1 MGSTDSAAARADG
14 EEQLMAAKLSGGA
27 KKRFDLGQNAD
38 INVTPFVDVMLVLL
52 IIFMVTA
59 PLATVS
65 IRIDIPPAKAPTSPS
80 KPPTYVSIAQNGDI
94 FVSFATGPDSSEL
107 KPTTLDNMASL
118 IAQSLAVPNPTTQQV
133 FIRADQH
140 VKYGV
145 FMAVVNR
152 LQLDGYYKIGLISE
166 EVQN

>member
-1 MGSTDSAAARADG
+1 
-14 EEQLMAAKLSGGA
+14 MAAKLSGGG
-27 KKRFDLGQNAD
+27 KKAFALNQNAD

-65 IRIDIPPAKAPTSPS
+65 IRIDIPPATPPKDAKS
-80 KPPTYVSIAQNGDI
+80 KPPTYLSISNDGQI
-94 FVSFATGPDSSEL
+94 FVSFATGPNSTEMR
-107 KPTTLDNMASL
+107 PATLATMASL
-118 IAQSLAVPNPTTQQV
+118 IGSSLGVPNPTTQQV

-140 VKYGV
+140 VKYSV
-145 FMAVVNR
+145 FMAVVNQ

-166 EVQN
+166 EVQS

>member
-1 MGSTDSAAARADG
+1 
-14 EEQLMAAKLSGGA
+14 MAAKLSGGG
-27 KKRFDLGQNAD
+27 KRKFSLGQNAD

-65 IRIDIPPAKAPTSPS
+65 IKIDIPPAQAPTTPT
-80 KPPTYVSIAQNGDI
+80 KPPTYISIDKDGQL
-94 FVSFATGPDSSEL
+94 FVSFATGATSTEMH
-107 KPTTLDNMASL
+107 PTTLDTMAGMV
-118 IAQSLAVPNPTTQQV
+118 AQSLGVPNPTTQQV

-145 FMAVVNR
+145 FMGVVNR
-152 LQLDGYYKIGLISE
+152 LQIDGYYKIGLISE
-166 EVQN
+166 EVQG

>member
-1 MGSTDSAAARADG
+1 
-14 EEQLMAAKLSGGA
+14 MAAKLGGA
-27 KKRFDLGQNAD
+27 GGKKPFDLGQNAD

-65 IRIDIPPAKAPTSPS
+65 IRIDIPPAEKPTAPT
-80 KPPTYVSIAQNGDI
+80 KPPTYLSIDNQGHL
-94 FVSFATGPDSSEL
+94 FVSFSTSPTSTEMRPATLQDMS
-107 KPTTLDNMASL
+107 SL
-118 IAQSLAVPNPTTQQV
+118 IAASLAVPNPTTQQV

-145 FMAVVNR
+145 FMAVVNQ
-152 LQLDGYYKIGLISE
+152 LQMDGYYKIGLISE
-166 EVQN
+166 EVQDD

>member
-1 MGSTDSAAARADG
+1 
-14 EEQLMAAKLSGGA
+14 MAAKLGGGGS
-27 KKRFDLGQNAD
+27 KKRFDLGQNSD

-65 IRIDIPPAKAPTSPS
+65 IRIDIPPAKAPTTPS
-80 KPPTYVSIAQNGDI
+80 KPPTYVSIAQNGQV
-94 FVSFATGPDSSEL
+94 FVSFATGPTTTEMH
-107 KPTTLDNMASL
+107 PATLDNMAGL

-140 VKYGV
+140 VRYGV
-145 FMAVVNR
+145 FMSVVNR
-152 LQLDGYYKIGLISE
+152 LQMDGYYKIGLISE
-166 EVQN
+166 EVQS

>member
-1 MGSTDSAAARADG
+1 
-14 EEQLMAAKLSGGA
+14 MAAKLGGGP
-27 KKRFDLGQNAD
+27 KQRFDLGQNSD

-65 IRIDIPPAKAPTSPS
+65 IKIDIPPAKAPTTPS
-80 KPPTYVSIAQNGDI
+80 KPPTYVSIAQNGQL
-94 FVSFATGPDSSEL
+94 FVSFATGPQSTEMR
-107 KPTTLDNMASL
+107 PATLDNMSSL
-118 IAQSLAVPNPTTQQV
+118 VDQSLGVTNRTNQQV

-145 FMAVVNR
+145 FMSVVNR

-166 EVQN
+166 EVTNS

>member
-1 MGSTDSAAARADG
+1 
-14 EEQLMAAKLSGGA
+14 MAAKIGGGGGG
-27 KKRFDLGQNAD
+27 KFDLGQNSE

-65 IRIDIPPAKAPTSPS
+65 IKIDIPPAQAPTTPS
-80 KPPTYVSIAQNGDI
+80 KPPTYISIASTGQL
-94 FVSFATGPDSSEL
+94 FVSFATGPTSTEMH
-107 KPTTLDNMASL
+107 PTTLDTMSSMV
-118 IAQSLAVPNPTTQQV
+118 AQSLGVANPTTQQV

-145 FMAVVNR
+145 FMSVVNR
-152 LQLDGYYKIGLISE
+152 LQIDGYYKIGLISE

>member
-1 MGSTDSAAARADG
+1 
-14 EEQLMAAKLSGGA
+14 MAAKLSGGP
-27 KKRFDLGQNAD
+27 KKRFDLGQNSE

-65 IRIDIPPAKAPTSPS
+65 IKIDIPPALAPTKPT
-80 KPPTYVSIAQNGDI
+80 KPPTYISIDSTGQL
-94 FVSFATGPDSSEL
+94 FVSFATGPTSTEMH
-107 KPTTLDNMASL
+107 PTTLDTMAGMV
-118 IAQSLAVPNPTTQQV
+118 AQSLAVANPTGEQV

-152 LQLDGYYKIGLISE
+152 LQIDGYYKIGLISE
-166 EVQN
+166 EVQS

>member
-1 MGSTDSAAARADG
+1 
-14 EEQLMAAKLSGGA
+14 MAAKMSGGG
-27 KKRFDLGQNAD
+27 KRRFDLGQNAD

-65 IRIDIPPAKAPTSPS
+65 IHIDIPPAKAPTTPS
-80 KPPTYVSIAQNGDI
+80 KPPTYVSIAQNGQI
-94 FVSFATGPDSSEL
+94 FVSFATGPNSTEMH
-107 KPTTLDNMASL
+107 PTTLDTMAAL

-133 FIRADQH
+133 FVRADQH

-145 FMAVVNR
+145 FMSVVNR
-152 LQLDGYYKIGLISE
+152 LQLDGYYKIGLIRE
-166 EVQN
+166 EVQNT

>member
-1 MGSTDSAAARADG
+1 
-14 EEQLMAAKLSGGA
+14 MAAKLGGGGG
-27 KKRFDLGQNAD
+27 KKPFDLGQNAD

-65 IRIDIPPAKAPTSPS
+65 IRIDIPPATKPTSPT
-80 KPPTYVSIAQNGDI
+80 KPPTYLSIDSKGEL
-94 FVSFATGPDSSEL
+94 FVSFSTS
-107 KPTTLDNMASL
+107 PTSTEMRPATLDDMAGL
-118 IAQSLAVPNPTTQQV
+118 IASSLGVPNPTNEQV

-145 FMAVVNR
+145 FMAVVNK

-166 EVQN
+166 EVQPE